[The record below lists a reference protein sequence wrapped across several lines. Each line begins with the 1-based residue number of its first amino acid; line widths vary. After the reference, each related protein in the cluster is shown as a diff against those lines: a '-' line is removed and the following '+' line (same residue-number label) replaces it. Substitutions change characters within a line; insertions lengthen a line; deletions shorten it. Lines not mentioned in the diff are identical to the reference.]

1 MSLPKKVVVNKM
13 ESLKENKKVNM
24 LISEFSRDKDIIQA
38 VKKIESGISTTQ
50 FNYGAYMQ
58 FLSPYNKD
66 NLTLYIISESL
77 KLVKGVNIQGV
88 NWALKLL
95 KGV

>member
-1 MSLPKKVVVNKM
+1 M
-13 ESLKENKKVNM
+13 ESLKDNKKVNM

-38 VKKIESGISTTQ
+38 VNQIESGIKTTQ
-50 FNYGAYMQ
+50 FNYGKYMA

-95 KGV
+95 KGA